1 MSDTRL
7 SPVARFLGEAEAS
20 GGPFALL
27 RLTPETCTDDA
38 IIGALDQQLSRLAAH
53 PQRETPEA
61 EEVVLALH
69 AAAAQLL
76 DPRVRSLLAAH
87 WRGSDGERGGATIS
101 FRRPV
106 AEPAVAPASM
116 PTPQPMP
123 GTRSRAHLVLE
134 QDAIRTIGTFGGWNA
149 EAIRH
154 LTALAHARG
163 LSSDDVVCVV
173 RAMSRRGRSAPEAMP
188 EAVGSAPR
196 MEAPQPAISSHEIV
210 QSASRRDRSVLVFLL
225 ALTAGAM
232 VLTGVLAFVAS
243 QLNGQS
249 GGTAK
254 EGTSPIAPAKPDSSG
269 NVAPPPNVEEAPVT
283 ARAEPTNA
291 RSDRPLDVAAIRRE
305 IREASGMVR
314 EGGEAA
320 VGRMIAACD
329 SIADRWTSVNGDEL
343 IALHQEVIEF
353 LYRAAARR
361 ETGDEAV
368 RAIAR
373 HLKPLSRD
381 EAVRADEVLPA
392 AWAAGMLNRLLGEEE
407 LSAGMRNEMARA
419 LTDALGEQ
427 RPVYVTTFRAGADA
441 ALSAMM
447 GRLESDTAAWQ
458 VWADA
463 TEQLGGKDAP
473 GTSRRLLLGLQTVL
487 TSRED
492 PSENQR
498 AYNVV
503 RQLVR
508 RVSWR
513 EGAEARSWL
522 LRWFGDSR
530 FTAGDL
536 HAVTSTLATESSA
549 PGVDVTMVLPVSAP
563 MRTRIELRDR
573 YAAAWNMAEAQAA
586 TATAEEWAEAA
597 RGAIDAFD
605 PAQPMIVLLA
615 DAVRFARFNEVG
627 LRLWNGEHDEAAR
640 LLDHV
645 DADLEWTAGSSAS
658 GFEASVGQSDWSIQ
672 YLQSRRNIPIRL
684 DLLEEARR
692 RTLDTVAAE
701 VIVSE
706 AVRGTPSDVRRVAA
720 EVVAGHASNPA
731 IVNGLL
737 EILPMAPKSTS
748 LSELIEAVTY
758 VRLPPTTHASWPVA
772 ARRALVEQLLSL
784 IAASGEWGE
793 VERLAGILGE
803 TYTRMTAD
811 RPGMTPP
818 SSNETA
824 EVAAGL
830 VWRRLRQSVSEAGA
844 LERPVSLPEI
854 ERRRGARLKLASG
867 RVQAFAAH
875 QASICELMAYIV
887 AGERPAEG
895 GEVVRAMDELAEAR
909 RGASSILEQIAVT
922 EATMTRLW
930 LIRLGLGEG
939 AHGL

>member
-1 MSDTRL
+1 MSEARL

-27 RLTPETCTDDA
+27 RLTPETCTDET
-38 IIGALDQQLSRLAAH
+38 IISALDQQLSRLAAH

-87 WRGSDGERGGATIS
+87 WRGSDGEGPTLS
-101 FRRPV
+101 FRRPT
-106 AEPAVAPASM
+106 AEPAVAPEATSV
-116 PTPQPMP
+116 PHLTE
-123 GTRSRAHLVLE
+123 GTRSQAHLVLE

-149 EAIRH
+149 EAMRH

-163 LSSDDVVCVV
+163 LSSDDVVSVV
-173 RAMSRRGRSAPEAMP
+173 RTMTLRGRPARAAATEPAGTEPRVEASATVSAPEF
-188 EAVGSAPR
+188 
-196 MEAPQPAISSHEIV
+196 V
-210 QSASRRDRSVLVFLL
+210 QSVSRRDRSAVVFLL
-225 ALTAGAM
+225 VLTGAAV
-232 VLTGVLAFVAS
+232 VLTGVLAFAVS
-243 QLNGQS
+243 QLRRDAPLPVTS
-249 GGTAK
+249 GPAADA
-254 EGTSPIAPAKPDSSG
+254 PIAPAEPG
-269 NVAPPPNVEEAPVT
+269 GVAPAPEDAPEAEEPAK
-283 ARAEPTNA
+283 ART
-291 RSDRPLDVAAIRRE
+291 DRPLDVAAIRRE
-305 IREASGMVR
+305 IREASGMAR
-314 EGGEAA
+314 EGDAA
-320 VGRMIAACD
+320 AIGRMIAACD
-329 SIADRWTSVNGDEL
+329 SIADQWTSIGEDEL
-343 IALHQEVIEF
+343 IALHQDVIEF
-353 LYRAAARR
+353 LYRASARR

-373 HLKPLSRD
+373 HLRPLS
-381 EAVRADEVLPA
+381 EGGAVRTDEVLPA

-407 LSAGMRNEMARA
+407 LPATMRNEMARS
-419 LTDALGEQ
+419 LTEALGEQ

-447 GRLESDTAAWQ
+447 DRLEVDTAAWE

-463 TEQLGGKDAP
+463 TEHLGGKDAP
-473 GTSRRLLLGLQTVL
+473 GTSRRLLLGLESVL
-487 TSRED
+487 TGRDD
-492 PSENQR
+492 PSESQR
-498 AYNVV
+498 AYDVV

-508 RVSWR
+508 RLSWR
-513 EGAEARSWL
+513 EGAEARTWL
-522 LRWFGDSR
+522 LRWFTDAR
-530 FTAGDL
+530 LTAGDL

-549 PGVDVTMVLPVSAP
+549 PGVDVTMVLPVSAA
-563 MRTRIELRDR
+563 MRARIELRDR
-573 YAAAWNMAEAQAA
+573 YAAAWSLAESEAA
-586 TATAEEWAEAA
+586 TAAAAEWAEAA
-597 RGAIDAFD
+597 RDAIDAFD

-615 DAVRFARFNEVG
+615 DAVRFARLNEVG
-627 LRLWNGEHDEAAR
+627 LRLWLGTHDEAAR

-645 DADLEWTAGSSAS
+645 DADLEWIAGTSAG
-658 GFEASVGQSDWSIQ
+658 GFEEGAGPSDWSIM
-672 YLQSRRNIPIRL
+672 YLQSRRNIPVRL

-692 RTLDTVAAE
+692 QTLDTVAAE

-706 AVRGTPSDVRRVAA
+706 AVRGTPSDVRRAA
-720 EVVAGHASNPA
+720 TEVVIVHASNPA

-737 EILPMAPKSTS
+737 EILPMAPRSTA

-758 VRLPPTTHASWPVA
+758 VRLPPTTHASWAVA

-793 VERLAGILGE
+793 VERLAGRLGE

-811 RPGMTPP
+811 RPGMAPP

-830 VWRRLRQSVSEAGA
+830 VWRRLRQSVGEAA
-844 LERPVSLPEI
+844 AMEQPVSLPEI

-875 QASICELMAYIV
+875 QASICELLAYVV
-887 AGERPAEG
+887 AGERPADG
-895 GEVVRAMDELAEAR
+895 GEVVRAMDELAETR